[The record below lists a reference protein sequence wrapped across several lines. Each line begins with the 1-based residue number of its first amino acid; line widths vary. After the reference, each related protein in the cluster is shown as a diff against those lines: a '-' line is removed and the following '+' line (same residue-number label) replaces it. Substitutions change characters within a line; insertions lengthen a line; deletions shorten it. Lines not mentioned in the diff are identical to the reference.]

1 MYVITGATGN
11 SGRRIA
17 EMLLAAGKKVRVIGR
32 GAERLAPLVEKG
44 ADPFAGSLEDAG
56 AMGQAFTGAT
66 AAYIMIPPKMD
77 AEDFRAYQ
85 NEVAASLCSAIQDA
99 GVERVVSLSS
109 LGAELPEGTGPIA
122 GLHELEQRLNALEG
136 ISVLHLRPAYFMEN
150 WLLQIE
156 TIKRMHV
163 AGSPI
168 REDLKM
174 PMIAIRD
181 IAEFAAERLLK
192 GDFLGRSV
200 RELHGQRDLTHQ
212 EAAHVL
218 GRAIGRENLP
228 YIEFAYDD
236 YAKGMR
242 AAGLSADVA
251 RTIAEMYYAM
261 NAGLIHPIEPRSA
274 ENSSSTAIE
283 DFAPVFAAVYNQ

>member
-1 MYVITGATGN
+1 MAEAFSGA
-11 SGRRIA
+11 A
-17 EMLLAAGKKVRVIGR
+17 
-32 GAERLAPLVEKG
+32 
-44 ADPFAGSLEDAG
+44 
-56 AMGQAFTGAT
+56 
-66 AAYIMIPPKMD
+66 AAYVMIPPKID

-85 NEVAASLCSAIQDA
+85 NEVAASLCSAIA
-99 GVERVVSLSS
+99 ETGVQRVVSLSS

-122 GLHELEQRLNALEG
+122 GLYDLEGRLNALG
-136 ISVLHLRPAYFMEN
+136 GVAVLHLRPAYFMEN

-168 REDLKM
+168 KEDLKI

-181 IAEFAAERLLK
+181 IAAFAAERLLK
-192 GDFLGRSV
+192 GDFEGHSV
-200 RELHGQRDLTHQ
+200 RELHGQRDLTQQ

-242 AAGLSADVA
+242 GAGLSADVA
-251 RTIAEMYYAM
+251 RGIAEMYYAM
-261 NAGLIHPIEPRSA
+261 NEGAIHPNEPRSA
-274 ENSSSTAIE
+274 ENATPTSIE

>member
-17 EMLLAAGKKVRVIGR
+17 ETLLAAGKKVRAIGR
-32 GAERLAPLVEKG
+32 DAERLGALVDKG
-44 ADPFAGSLEDAG
+44 AEPFVGSLEDAR
-56 AMGQAFTGAT
+56 AMAEAFAGAT
-66 AAYIMIPPKMD
+66 DAYVMIPPKMD

-85 NEVAASLCSAIQDA
+85 NEAGASLCSAIAEA

-122 GLHELEQRLNALEG
+122 GLYDLEGRLNGLDGVA
-136 ISVLHLRPAYFMEN
+136 VLHLRPAYFMEN

-168 REDLKM
+168 KEDLRM

-181 IAEFAAERLLK
+181 IAEFAAARLLK
-192 GDFLGRSV
+192 RDFRGHTV
-200 RELHGQRDLTHQ
+200 RELHGQRDLTCQ
-212 EAAHVL
+212 EAAHIL
-218 GRAIGRENLP
+218 GRAIGRDNLP

-242 AAGLSADVA
+242 AAGLSADAA
-251 RTIAEMYYAM
+251 RAIAEMYYAM
-261 NAGLIHPIEPRSA
+261 NEGAIHPNEPRSP
-274 ENSSSTAIE
+274 ENTTPTSIE